1 MKKLLLGTVTLLT
14 IASSFAQNTNVSL
27 FKSFNI
33 GTEVLNYVNIL
44 DDYLIYAIQDQIIF
58 LNLVS
63 LKETRIDVKSSKAQ
77 NIKTHITK
85 FKILP
90 NKSVAIINSEPYIL
104 LYNPYQNT
112 KIELPFNIES
122 NQKTYN
128 NLFIYQIESIEDLD
142 ISNTGRYILVKK
154 HILKLFLGLFPIEDY
169 YEYSLLLYPSL
180 SIINT
185 FSSKEISI
193 NGSIIFSK
201 KDNFLFLTNI
211 TYVTLNNKNYGL
223 FVLDLKN
230 QKTYNL
236 LENTSVIDLD
246 VTNNDEFLVISTEDN
261 FFKILNLRSFKE
273 IFSYPVSGYVKFSP
287 QDDLLVL
294 EGGKTINIFDV
305 KNRELISSYLG
316 SNPSISPNQTYLAY
330 SISKDFA
337 SLTKE
342 IVIINRNTN
351 LQRNISFKEEYF
363 LEDIKFSKD
372 ENFLVLMLSGK
383 NGYKI
388 EIYKI

>member
-211 TYVTLNNKNYGL
+211 AYVTLNNKNYGL

-287 QDDLLVL
+287 QDDLLML

>member
-1 MKKLLLGTVTLLT
+1 MKKILLGTITFLT
-14 IASSFAQNTNVSL
+14 IASSFAQVPNISL
-27 FKSFNI
+27 VKSFNI
-33 GTEVLNYVNIL
+33 GTEVLNYINIF
-44 DDYLIYAIQDQIIF
+44 DDYLVYSLQDQIIL
-58 LNLVS
+58 LNLLN
-63 LKETRIDVKSSKAQ
+63 LKETRITVKSPKAQ

-90 NKSVAIINSEPYIL
+90 NKNIAVINNEPFIL

-128 NLFIYQIESIEDLD
+128 NLFIYQIENIEDLD
-142 ISNTGRYILVKK
+142 ISNTGKFLLIKK
-154 HILKLFLGLFPIEDY
+154 RISKLFLGLFPLEDY
-169 YEYSLLLYPSL
+169 YEYSLLLYPNL
-180 SIINT
+180 SVINT
-185 FSSKEISI
+185 ISSKEISI

-201 KDNFLFLTNI
+201 KDNYLFLTNI
-211 TYVTLNNKNYGL
+211 SATLNNKSYGL

-230 QKTYNL
+230 QKSYNL

-246 VTNNDEFLVISTEDN
+246 ITNSDELLAISTEDN
-261 FFKILNLRSFKE
+261 YFKILNIKSLKE
-273 IFSYPVSGYVKFSP
+273 IFSYPVSGYIKFSP
-287 QDDLLVL
+287 QDDLLIV
-294 EGGKTINIFDV
+294 EGGRTINIFDL
-305 KNRELISSYLG
+305 KSKELVASYLG
-316 SNPSISPNQTYLAY
+316 SNPYISPNQNYLAY

-351 LQRNISFKEEYF
+351 LQRIISFKEEYF
-363 LEDIKFSKD
+363 LEDMRFSKD
-372 ENFLVLMLSGK
+372 ENFLILMLSGK

>member
-169 YEYSLLLYPSL
+169 YEYSLLLYPNL